1 MLLFCTN
8 RVFHIC
14 GRMIG
19 AWSTK
24 WLRKNYEMVTKEL
37 RKDTKGYER
46 IRKDTKELRKNTKGY
61 ENSFRRF
68 SYPLSNLILSYRI
81 IPYLTVTD
89 PNLSYLN
96 TTKQTPPSDGRWGHL
111 VRSEDSEIRNARRCL
126 RGGGGRRGRNRG
138 RGCATRCSRC
148 GGRSHSRRNRSR
160 RPAGLRRGCRRRSRS
175 RRCRRRAW

>member
-8 RVFHIC
+8 RVFHTC
-14 GRMIG
+14 SRMIG
-19 AWSTK
+19 TWSTK
-24 WLRKNYEMVTKEL
+24 WIRKNYEMDTKEL
-37 RKDTKGYER
+37 RNGYERTTKRYER
-46 IRKDTKELRKNTKGY
+46 IRKDTKELRKDTKGY

-126 RGGGGRRGRNRG
+126 RGGGGRRGRSPRRG
-138 RGCATRCSRC
+138 YAIRCSRC
-148 GGRSHSRRNRSR
+148 GGHSHSRRNRSR
-160 RPAGLRRGCRRRSRS
+160 RPAG
-175 RRCRRRAW
+175 